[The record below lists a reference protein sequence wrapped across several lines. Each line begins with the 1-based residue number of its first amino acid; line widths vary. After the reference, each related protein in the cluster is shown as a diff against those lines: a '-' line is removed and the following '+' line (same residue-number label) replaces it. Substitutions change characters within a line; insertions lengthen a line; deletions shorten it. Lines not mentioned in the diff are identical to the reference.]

1 MTRQFVAVVADVAV
15 EIDLDGPEQAV
26 IGSDRMVA
34 IDSDRMAA
42 INSTMVRMRNS
53 KWVDVEGDTVS
64 KVVSLRA
71 MDGQSIMRWKQVQ
84 KVDSGSQ
91 VASHLTRI
99 TQWVVLSGAAEKD
112 SELLRSE
119 PNSNLTQPVRSN

>member
-1 MTRQFVAVVADVAV
+1 MTRQDVVAVVADVAV

-71 MDGQSIMRWKQVQ
+71 IDGQTVMRWKQVQ

-91 VASHLTRI
+91 VASHLIRI
-99 TQWVVLSGAAEKD
+99 TPSGLSSAVQRKRIA
-112 SELLRSE
+112 SS
-119 PNSNLTQPVRSN
+119 